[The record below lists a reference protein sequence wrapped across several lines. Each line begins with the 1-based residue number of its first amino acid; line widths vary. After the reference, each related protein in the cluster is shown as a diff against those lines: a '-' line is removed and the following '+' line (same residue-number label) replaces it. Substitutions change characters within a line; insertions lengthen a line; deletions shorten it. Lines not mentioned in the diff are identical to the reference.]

1 MMEVV
6 KDPGNDQNQF
16 FVDLVNE
23 YQGMLLHM
31 CYVYLRDQEMA
42 KDAVQET
49 FLKAYRGL
57 NTFRGESNVKTW
69 LIQIW
74 KGQYGICTGCED
86 DPLLRQQ
93 QRSIVIFV
101 LLSALRRK
109 TSDEASSYTRAKA
122 VTGMGYHTAAVG
134 CNQTKKNHCPMPP
147 LMLY

>member
-1 MMEVV
+1 MQMPVTA
-6 KDPGNDQNQF
+6 
-16 FVDLVNE
+16 
-23 YQGMLLHM
+23 YQYVGMVFETLP
-31 CYVYLRDQEMA
+31 VYFDYA
-42 KDAVQET
+42 
-49 FLKAYRGL
+49 G
-57 NTFRGESNVKTW
+57 KTW

-74 KGQYGICTGCED
+74 KGQYGICTECED

-147 LMLY
+147 VNVIL

>member
-1 MMEVV
+1 MQMPVTA
-6 KDPGNDQNQF
+6 
-16 FVDLVNE
+16 
-23 YQGMLLHM
+23 YQYVGMVFETLP
-31 CYVYLRDQEMA
+31 VYFDYA
-42 KDAVQET
+42 
-49 FLKAYRGL
+49 G
-57 NTFRGESNVKTW
+57 KTW

-122 VTGMGYHTAAVG
+122 VKIKTLRILNSVAFSGSTHAKT
-134 CNQTKKNHCPMPP
+134 
-147 LMLY
+147 